1 MSYITVFYAG
11 MVHSE
16 MDKPMA
22 GFTIDLPD
30 GVYLYFDRLQKPGPK
45 SVFDR
50 WGWYRKD
57 LTPVLLEDVPK
68 ELRVLQ
74 LILNH

>member
-16 MDKPMA
+16 VDWPMA
-22 GFTIDLPD
+22 GFFSCLPD
-30 GVYLYFDRLQKPGPK
+30 GAYLYFDRLQKPGPK
-45 SVFDR
+45 SVC